1 MRCATLGTALAR
13 TAVVVS
19 GAAILVV
26 ETLATRLV
34 APYVGLTLESTT
46 AVIGVALAGIAL
58 GASLGGRW
66 ADRHDPRALAALMLV
81 VGGLGTLAVRPVVR
95 LLGPLLGAGPSA
107 AVLLVAVSTLV
118 SVTALGAVS
127 PAVTKARLT
136 GLEHSG
142 EVVGGLSAAGTLG
155 SLAGAFLTGFV
166 LVALLPVSAI
176 LLVTAAAC
184 LVLGVVLHPP
194 RSVREWVRGGT
205 AAVLLGAALLA
216 VPGRCE
222 ADTTYYCAAVVE
234 DPADPAG
241 RYLVLDDL
249 RHSYVRL
256 GDPAHLEF
264 AYTRRF
270 AAAIDTA
277 FPAGRPLDAVHVGGG
292 ALTMPRWLAATRPG
306 GTSTV
311 LELDRGVLDLG
322 VRELGAGAV
331 PGTTVRTGDARVGL
345 AALPDDAADVVVGD
359 AFGARTVP
367 WHLSTVEF
375 LDEVR
380 RVLRPGGLYVLNVI
394 DRDPLELARAVTATT
409 GARFAATAVLA
420 TPDQLAPGGGG
431 NLVVAGSDRPLD
443 PAALRAAVAR
453 HGEPG
458 AVLDPA
464 RTAAF
469 AAGAPVLTD
478 DRAPVDQLITTGLE
492 G

>member
-1 MRCATLGTALAR
+1 MAR

-46 AVIGVALAGIAL
+46 AVIGVALAGIAA

-66 ADRHDPRALAALMLV
+66 ADERDPVAVAALMLV

-95 LLGPLLGAGPSA
+95 LLGPLLGAGPYA
-107 AVLLVAVSTLV
+107 AVVLVAASTLV
-118 SVTALGAVS
+118 SVTALAAVT

-136 GLEHSG
+136 GLERSG

-155 SLAGAFLTGFV
+155 SLAGTFLTGFV

-184 LVLGVVLHPP
+184 LALGLVLAP
-194 RSVREWVRGGT
+194 RRRRSDIAKGG
-205 AAVLLGAALLA
+205 AAALLLA
-216 VPGRCE
+216 VALVALPGRCD
-222 ADTTYYCAAVVE
+222 ADTTYYCAAVRA

-264 AYTRRF
+264 AYTKRF

-277 FPAGRPLDAVHVGGG
+277 FPQPRPVDAVHVGGG

-306 GTSTV
+306 STSTV
-311 LELDRGVLDLG
+311 LELDPGVIDLG
-322 VRELGAGAV
+322 VRSLDAGTI
-331 PGTTVRTGDARVGL
+331 PGTTVRTGDARVNL
-345 AALPDDAADVVVGD
+345 AALPDDSADLVVGD
-359 AFGARTVP
+359 AFGARSVP
-367 WHLSTVEF
+367 WHLSTTEF
-375 LDEVR
+375 LDEVA
-380 RVLRPGGLYVLNVI
+380 RVLRPGGVYVLNVI
-394 DRDPLELARAVTATT
+394 DRYPLDLVR
-409 GARFAATAVLA
+409 AATATVESRFATTMLLA
-420 TPDQLAPGGGG
+420 RPDEFAPGGGG
-431 NLVVAGSDRPLD
+431 NVVVVASDRPLD
-443 PAALRAAVAR
+443 PAALDAAVAR
-453 HGEPG
+453 AGEAG

-469 AAGAPVLTD
+469 TAGTPVLTD
-478 DRAPVDQLITTGLE
+478 DRAPVDQLITTGLV

>member
-1 MRCATLGTALAR
+1 MRLALAR

-46 AVIGVALAGIAL
+46 AVIGVALAGIAA
-58 GASLGGRW
+58 GAALGGKW
-66 ADRHDPRALAALMLV
+66 ADERDPVAVAALMLV

-95 LLGPLLGAGPSA
+95 LVGPLLGAGPVA
-107 AVLLVAVSTLV
+107 AVLLVAASTLV
-118 SVTALGAVS
+118 SVTALAAVT
-127 PAVTKARLT
+127 PAVTRARLT

-155 SLAGAFLTGFV
+155 SLAGTFLTGFV

-184 LVLGVVLHPP
+184 LLLGVLVAPRRRRRDVL
-194 RSVREWVRGGT
+194 RGGT
-205 AAVLLGAALLA
+205 AAVLLAVALVA
-216 VPGRCE
+216 VPGRCD
-222 ADTTYYCAAVVE
+222 ADTTYYCASVQP
-234 DPADPAG
+234 DPEDPAG

-249 RHSYVRL
+249 RHSYVRS

-264 AYTRRF
+264 AYTKRF

-277 FPAGRPLDAVHVGGG
+277 YPQGEPLDTVHVGGG

-306 GTSTV
+306 STSTV
-311 LELDRGVLDLG
+311 LELDRGVIELG
-322 VRELGAGAV
+322 VRELGAGGI
-331 PGTTVRTGDARVGL
+331 PGTTVRTGDARVNL
-345 AALPDDAADVVVGD
+345 AALPDDSADVVLGD
-359 AFGARTVP
+359 AFGARSVP
-367 WHLSTVEF
+367 WHLSTAEF
-375 LDEVR
+375 LDQVQ

-394 DRDPLELARAVTATT
+394 DRDPLELVR
-409 GARFAATAVLA
+409 AATATVDSRFGTTMLVA
-420 TPDQLAPGGGG
+420 RPEEFAPGGGG
-431 NLVVAGSDRPLD
+431 NVVVVGSDRPLD
-443 PAALRAAVAR
+443 PRALEAAVAR
-453 HGEPG
+453 SGEPG

-469 AAGAPVLTD
+469 TGDAAVLTD
-478 DRAPVDQLITTGLE
+478 DHAPVDQLITTGLE

>member
-1 MRCATLGTALAR
+1 MRLALAR

-34 APYVGLTLESTT
+34 APYTGLTLESTT
-46 AVIGVALAGIAL
+46 AVIGVALAGIAA
-58 GASLGGRW
+58 GAALGGRW
-66 ADRHDPRALAALMLV
+66 ADERDPVAVAALMLV

-95 LLGPLLGAGPSA
+95 LLGPLLGAGPYA
-107 AVLLVAVSTLV
+107 AVLLVAASTLV
-118 SVTALGAVS
+118 SVTALAAVT

-136 GLEHSG
+136 GLDTSG

-155 SLAGAFLTGFV
+155 SLAGTFLTGFV

-184 LVLGVVLHPP
+184 LVLGLVLAP
-194 RSVREWVRGGT
+194 RRRRTDVARGG
-205 AAVLLGAALLA
+205 AAAMLLGVALVA
-216 VPGRCE
+216 VPGRCD
-222 ADTTYYCAAVVE
+222 ADTTYYCASVQP
-234 DPADPAG
+234 DPRDPAG

-264 AYTRRF
+264 AYTKRF
-270 AAAIDTA
+270 AAAVDTA
-277 FPAGRPLDAVHVGGG
+277 FPPGRPLDAVHVGGG

-306 GTSTV
+306 SASTV
-311 LELDRGVLDLG
+311 LELDRGVIDLG
-322 VRELGAGAV
+322 VRSLGAGDV
-331 PGTTVRTGDARVGL
+331 PGTTVRTGDARVNL
-345 AALPDDAADVVVGD
+345 AALPDDSADLVVGD
-359 AFGARTVP
+359 AFGARSVP
-367 WHLSTVEF
+367 WHLSTAEF
-375 LDEVR
+375 LAEVT

-394 DRDPLELARAVTATT
+394 DRDPLDLVR
-409 GARFAATAVLA
+409 AATATVRTQFA
-420 TPDQLAPGGGG
+420 TTMLVARPDEFTPGGGG
-431 NLVVAGSDRPLD
+431 NVVVVASDRALD
-443 PAALRAAVAR
+443 PAALDAAVAR
-453 HGEPG
+453 SGEPG

-464 RTAAF
+464 RTAAS

>member
-1 MRCATLGTALAR
+1 MRLAMAR

-46 AVIGVALAGIAL
+46 AVIGVALAGIAA

-66 ADRHDPRALAALMLV
+66 ADERDPVAVAALMLV

-95 LLGPLLGAGPSA
+95 LLGPLLGAGPYA
-107 AVLLVAVSTLV
+107 AVVLVAASTLV
-118 SVTALGAVS
+118 SVTALAAVT

-136 GLEHSG
+136 GLERSG

-155 SLAGAFLTGFV
+155 SLAGTFLTGFV

-184 LVLGVVLHPP
+184 LALGLVLAP
-194 RSVREWVRGGT
+194 RRRRSDIAKGG
-205 AAVLLGAALLA
+205 AAALLLA
-216 VPGRCE
+216 VALVALPGRCD
-222 ADTTYYCAAVVE
+222 ADTTYYCAAVRA

-264 AYTRRF
+264 AYTKRF

-277 FPAGRPLDAVHVGGG
+277 FPQPRPVDAVHVGGG

-306 GTSTV
+306 STSTV
-311 LELDRGVLDLG
+311 LELDPGVIDLG
-322 VRELGAGAV
+322 VRSLDAGTI
-331 PGTTVRTGDARVGL
+331 PGTTVRTGDARVNL
-345 AALPDDAADVVVGD
+345 AALPDDSADLVVGD
-359 AFGARTVP
+359 AFGARSVP
-367 WHLSTVEF
+367 WHLSTTEF
-375 LDEVR
+375 LDEVA
-380 RVLRPGGLYVLNVI
+380 RVLRPGGVYVLNVI
-394 DRDPLELARAVTATT
+394 DRYPLDLVR
-409 GARFAATAVLA
+409 AATATVESRFATTMLLA
-420 TPDQLAPGGGG
+420 RPDEFAPGGGG
-431 NLVVAGSDRPLD
+431 NVVVVASDRPLD
-443 PAALRAAVAR
+443 PAALDAAVAR
-453 HGEPG
+453 AGEAG

-469 AAGAPVLTD
+469 TAGTPVLTD
-478 DRAPVDQLITTGLE
+478 DRAPVDQLITTGLV